1 MFSITNRIH
10 FNTLILSHF
19 LWAPQ
24 MFIGLQGTL
33 PSNLYIRM
41 YVFMAKLFSI
51 RSLVNIFTRY
61 YLVYISFDRYVRKM
75 LKILIR
81 TFTSFVPWL
90 QAGLNSFHAK
100 VRFINFQIDQRG
112 YMFAFM
118 FRAPFRNSFD
128 IWKHFETRK
137 FLKKFCFLCFIAFTY
152 IKKLF
157 LHIDKSWR
165 KKKGK

>member
-1 MFSITNRIH
+1 
-10 FNTLILSHF
+10 
-19 LWAPQ
+19 

-81 TFTSFVPWL
+81 TFTSFVP
-90 QAGLNSFHAK
+90 
-100 VRFINFQIDQRG
+100 
-112 YMFAFM
+112 
-118 FRAPFRNSFD
+118 
-128 IWKHFETRK
+128 
-137 FLKKFCFLCFIAFTY
+137 
-152 IKKLF
+152 
-157 LHIDKSWR
+157 
-165 KKKGK
+165 